1 MKREV
6 EKHPHVL
13 DNNIPMF
20 YLKTSGCCCVKH
32 PDVFI
37 PLFYSYHLWKMKRL
51 LLSYLVLLSIQVL
64 FVTFVHFENIK

>member
-1 MKREV
+1 M

-51 LLSYLVLLSIQVL
+51 SLSYLVLLSIQVL